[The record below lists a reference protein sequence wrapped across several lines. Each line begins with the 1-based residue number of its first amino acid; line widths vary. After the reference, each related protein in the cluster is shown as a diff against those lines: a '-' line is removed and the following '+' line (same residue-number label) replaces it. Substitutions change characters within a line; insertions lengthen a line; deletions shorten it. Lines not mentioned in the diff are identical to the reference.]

1 MSMSLMAKAMG
12 ISVGNPLRKLVLIKL
27 ADNAN
32 DRGECW
38 PSYQH
43 VADQCEIGR
52 STVKGHIRALEKMGL
67 LRREYRKNGHLNQS
81 NLFYLTLDNPVKK
94 ASGKGGAGAAPGQEL
109 PDGVGQGL
117 TGIGQELPGGGAG
130 AARGGGAGAAPIT
143 SHSLEPVIEPIT
155 SENATASSG
164 AMKKQDDLV
173 VAVRPDAGIQTPK
186 GDKWGTVDDLRAA
199 QWMFAR
205 VQNVAPAAR
214 QPNWAAWAN
223 DIRLMRGALKVTHR
237 DICQVF
243 AWANE
248 DHFWQTNILSPA
260 KLREKWPTL
269 TAQMMQPSRQR
280 PAAPQQQTPHW
291 NSPEAWED
299 VL

>member
-32 DRGECW
+32 DQGECW

-67 LRREYRKNGHLNQS
+67 LRREYRKNGDLNQS

-94 ASGKGGAGAAPGQEL
+94 ASGKGGAGTAPGQEL
-109 PDGVGQGL
+109 PEGVGQEL
-117 TGIGQELPGGGAG
+117 TGVGQELPEGRAG
-130 AARGGGAGAAPIT
+130 AARGGRAGAAPIT
-143 SHSLEPVIEPIT
+143 SHSLEPVNEPIT

-164 AMKKQDDLV
+164 AMKKQDDLIV
-173 VAVRPDAGIQTPK
+173 SVRPDAAIQSPK
-186 GDKWGTVDDLRAA
+186 GDKWGTADDLRAA
-199 QWMFAR
+199 QWIFGK
-205 VQNVAPAAR
+205 VQDVAPAAKK
-214 QPNWAAWAN
+214 PNWAAWAN

-237 DICQVF
+237 EICQVF
-243 AWANE
+243 TWANA
-248 DHFWQTNILSPA
+248 DHFWQTNILCPA

-269 TAQMMQPSRQR
+269 TAQMLQPSRHR
-280 PAAPQQQTPHW
+280 VAVPQPQAPHW

>member
-32 DRGECW
+32 DQGECW

-67 LRREYRKNGHLNQS
+67 LRREYRKNGDLNQS
-81 NLFYLTLDNPVKK
+81 NLFYLTLDNQVKK
-94 ASGKGGAGAAPGQEL
+94 ASGK
-109 PDGVGQGL
+109 
-117 TGIGQELPGGGAG
+117 
-130 AARGGGAGAAPIT
+130 GGAGAAPIT

-205 VQNVAPAAR
+205 VQHVAPAAR